1 VNPAS
6 TPRPD
11 DSAPIRADAPGAP
24 APGRERILAALAADP
39 RTRLLHGHRFH
50 VAEALPWLLAIAA
63 YFLFETYL
71 SLGIAVLIAVLFTLS
86 LDLVIGYAGI
96 ATLGHATMYGFGAYT
111 AGLVAVHLTR
121 EPLAGL
127 LLAMLAGAAIA
138 FVTGRLFLHLRGN
151 TLIMLTLAVVVMLY
165 EVANKATALT
175 GGEDGLR
182 GIAIDPLFGR
192 YPFDIWG
199 RTRYWYVLV
208 VLFVLF
214 LIARRIAHSSF
225 GYALQGIRENDRR
238 MSAIGSPVSWRLLVV
253 YTIAGAIAGAAGG
266 LLAQSNRFVGLDVF
280 SISTT
285 AGVLIML
292 VFGGTGRLYGALVGA
307 AIYVMLHHFASAIN
321 PFHWMF
327 AVGAVLILTVLF
339 APAGLFGLLEKLA
352 SSRRSPTR

>member
-1 VNPAS
+1 MQSDPMS
-6 TPRPD
+6 PR
-11 DSAPIRADAPGAP
+11 A
-24 APGRERILAALAADP
+24 RILQALAADP
-39 RTRLLHGHRFH
+39 RTRLLHGHRFRA
-50 VAEALPWLLAIAA
+50 AEALPWILAVVA
-63 YFLFETYL
+63 YFAFDTYL

-121 EPLAGL
+121 EPVTGL
-127 LLAMLAGAAIA
+127 FMAMLAGAAIA

-165 EVANKATALT
+165 EVANKATSLT

-182 GIAIDPLFGR
+182 GVVIDPLFGL
-192 YPFDIWG
+192 YKFDIWG

-208 VLFVLF
+208 TLFVLF

-238 MSAIGSPVSWRLLVV
+238 MSAIGSPVPWRLLVV
-253 YTIAGAIAGAAGG
+253 YTIAGAFAGAAGG

-292 VFGGTGRLYGALVGA
+292 VLGGTGRLYGALVGA

-327 AVGAVLILTVLF
+327 VVGAVLILTVLF
-339 APAGLFGLLEKLA
+339 APAGLFGLIEKLA
-352 SSRRSPTR
+352 SPLNRRAR